1 MDENLESLTQRKS
14 VTTLEKALAINL
26 QSRKYGAFA
35 EIGAGQEVVRWFFQA
50 GGASRTIAKSIS
62 AYDMTVSDA
71 IYGTSDRYV
80 SRGRLA
86 KMLEYEYSLE
96 VERLDAKRGA
106 DTEFFA
112 FADTVA
118 ARNFKGGNECHGWMG
133 VRFQT
138 QPRSEPNEIV
148 MHVRMLD
155 ARNIEQQEA
164 LGIVGIN
171 LIHSAFFLY
180 PSPKRLWNR
189 CSITSPRGALT
200 ST

>member
-1 MDENLESLTQRKS
+1 MDANLESLTQRKS

-26 QSRKYGAFA
+26 QSRKYGAFP
-35 EIGAGQEVVRWFFQA
+35 EIGAGQEVARWFFQA
-50 GGASRTIAKSIS
+50 GGASRTIANRLS

-112 FADTVA
+112 FADT
-118 ARNFKGGNECHGWMG
+118 
-133 VRFQT
+133 
-138 QPRSEPNEIV
+138 
-148 MHVRMLD
+148 
-155 ARNIEQQEA
+155 
-164 LGIVGIN
+164 
-171 LIHSAFFLY
+171 
-180 PSPKRLWNR
+180 
-189 CSITSPRGALT
+189 
-200 ST
+200 